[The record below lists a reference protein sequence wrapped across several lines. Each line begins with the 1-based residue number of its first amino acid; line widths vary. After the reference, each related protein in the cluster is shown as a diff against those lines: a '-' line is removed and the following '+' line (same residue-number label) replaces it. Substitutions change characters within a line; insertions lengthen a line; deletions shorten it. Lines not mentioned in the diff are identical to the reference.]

1 MVDRLLMTV
10 ALRSSAKVFL
20 VATLCLS
27 CKTLQPTAQNEVPTE
42 LKALYDDTYV
52 LSFKRI
58 GSTSNY
64 RFEVCRMALLGAA
77 KEGSC
82 VPAFQSQNGEDVTFS
97 FVNLSLAQPSDGE
110 LSYLKEVQAVYARTE
125 KARQQAHVTKAVGI
139 STMLIVT
146 FKGVMTA
153 MFTGGF
159 RAVGTRIMGFVVVVN
174 AGIALLKAN
183 GALQERIT
191 RDERYLASQ
200 KSGISREYLDQ
211 YHSFDVLI
219 ENWDAVSSQDD
230 SELRPV
236 DSVRKVVEDLG
247 RYLHGLEW
255 ADAGVRIAAFCLPD
269 KQIPP
274 QSRCSKIS
282 AIRTYEAQ

>member
-10 ALRSSAKVFL
+10 ALRSSAKIFL

-27 CKTLQPTAQNEVPTE
+27 CKMLQPTAQNEVPTE

-110 LSYLKEVQAVYARTE
+110 LGYLKEVQAVYARTE
-125 KARQQAHVTKAVGI
+125 KARQQAQVTKAVGI
-139 STMLIVT
+139 GTILLVT
-146 FKGVMTA
+146 FRGVTTA
-153 MFTGGF
+153 FVGGL
-159 RAVGTRIMGFVVVVN
+159 RAVSKKVLGLVVVVN

-183 GALQERIT
+183 GVLQERIT

-200 KSGISREYLDQ
+200 ESGISREYLDQ

-219 ENWDAVSSQDD
+219 ENWAAVSSQDD
-230 SELRPV
+230 SELKPV

-269 KQIPP
+269 QQIPP

-282 AIRTYEAQ
+282 AVRTYEAQ